1 MYTIKIIRFETYDI
15 SPDQFFGDVANA
27 EEITGGRP
35 DENALITRSILEK
48 RAKGPRRN
56 IVLINAGAAIV
67 AAGKADILKE
77 GIDMA
82 GEAIDSG
89 SAADKLQLLIRFT
102 SRNSPAS

>member
-1 MYTIKIIRFETYDI
+1 M
-15 SPDQFFGDVANA
+15 
-27 EEITGGRP
+27 
-35 DENALITRSILEK
+35 
-48 RAKGPRRN
+48 
-56 IVLINAGAAIV
+56 